1 MLLKMQW
8 IKSPCSIPYHRVIKS
23 TGEIWGFVSGA
34 STKLKLLKNEG
45 IEIKDNKIDLKK
57 DGFKL

>member
-1 MLLKMQW
+1 M
-8 IKSPCSIPYHRVIKS
+8 R
-23 TGEIWGFVSGA
+23 EFASGA